1 LAAKAIGLACSY
13 PNPSATVRV
22 EVEAVLFAGTPRRG
36 RRAGGSVAMVGKGT
50 VTVPTETP
58 ADDVVDVVSRL
69 IRFDTTNTGDLETT
83 RGEAECAEWVGA
95 QLEEVGYQVEYVE
108 SGAPGRTNV
117 FAWLKGADSSRGA
130 LLIHGHL
137 DVVPAEP
144 ADWSV
149 HPFSGAIEDGYV
161 WGRGAVDMKDMVGM
175 MIVTARQF
183 RRAGV
188 VPPRDLV
195 FAFLADEESGGKYGS
210 HWLVDNRPDLFD
222 GVTEAVGEVGGFS
235 LTVPR
240 HDGGERRLYLIETA
254 EKSLNWMRLTARGR
268 PGHGSMTHDHNAV
281 TWIAEAVARL
291 GRHQF
296 PVVVT
301 DSVAQ
306 FLAAVGE
313 ETGHAFD
320 IDSPDLEGAI
330 NKLGP
335 IARIVKATLRDTA
348 NPTMLKAGYKA
359 NVVPA
364 TAEAVVDC
372 RVLPGRQ
379 AAFEAEVD
387 ELLGPEVSREW
398 VTNLPSYETSF
409 DGDLVDTMN
418 AALLAVDPDART
430 VPYMLSGGTDAKAF
444 ARLGIRCFGFTPLR
458 LPPDLDFASLF
469 HGIDERVPV
478 DALRFGTEVLT
489 HFLTHC

>member
-1 LAAKAIGLACSY
+1 
-13 PNPSATVRV
+13 
-22 EVEAVLFAGTPRRG
+22 
-36 RRAGGSVAMVGKGT
+36 MVGKVT
-50 VTVPTETP
+50 VTVPTEP
-58 ADDVVDVVSRL
+58 PVDDVVDVVSRL
-69 IRFDTTNTGDLETT
+69 IRFDTTNTGDLATT
-83 RGEAECAEWVGA
+83 KGEAECAQWIAA
-95 QLEEVGYQVEYVE
+95 QLKEVGYQVEYVE
-108 SGAPGRTNV
+108 SGASGRGNV
-117 FAWLKGADSSRGA
+117 FARLEGADSSRGT

-144 ADWSV
+144 AEWSV

-188 VPPRDLV
+188 VPPRDLL
-195 FAFLADEESGGKYGS
+195 FAFVADEENGGKYGAQ
-210 HWLVDNRPDLFD
+210 WLVDNRPDLFD

-254 EKSLNWMRLTARGR
+254 EKGLYWMRLTARGR
-268 PGHGSMTHDHNAV
+268 PGHGSMTHEHNAV
-281 TWIAEAVARL
+281 TSIAQAVARL
-291 GRHQF
+291 GRHRF
-296 PVVVT
+296 PLVVT
-301 DSVAQ
+301 DTVKQ
-306 FLAAVGE
+306 FLKAITE
-313 ETGHAFD
+313 ETGLPFD
-320 IDSPDLEGAI
+320 AESSDLEGTI
-330 NKLGP
+330 DKLGP
-335 IARIVKATLRDTA
+335 MARMLKAILHDTA

-372 RVLPGRQ
+372 RVLPGRL

-387 ELLGPEVSREW
+387 ELIGPDVSREW
-398 VTNLPSYETSF
+398 ITNLPSYETTF
-409 DGDLVDTMN
+409 DGDLVDVMN
-418 AALLAVDPDART
+418 ASLLAVDPDART
-430 VPYMLSGGTDAKAF
+430 VPYMFSGGTDAKAF
-444 ARLGIRCFGFTPLR
+444 SRLGIRCFGFTPLR
-458 LPPDLDFASLF
+458 LPPDLDFAALF

>member
-1 LAAKAIGLACSY
+1 
-13 PNPSATVRV
+13 
-22 EVEAVLFAGTPRRG
+22 
-36 RRAGGSVAMVGKGT
+36 M
-50 VTVPTETP
+50 TVPTETP
-58 ADDVVDVVSRL
+58 VDDVVDVVSRL
-69 IRFDTTNTGDLETT
+69 IRFDTTNTGDLATT
-83 RGEAECAEWVGA
+83 KGEAECARWVAA

-108 SGAPGRTNV
+108 SGAPGRGNV
-117 FAWLKGADSSRGA
+117 FARLEGADSSRGT

-144 ADWSV
+144 AEWSV

-188 VPPRDLV
+188 VPPRDLL
-195 FAFLADEESGGKYGS
+195 FAFVADEENGGKYGAQ
-210 HWLVDNRPDLFD
+210 WLVDNRPDLFD

-240 HDGGERRLYLIETA
+240 RDGGERRLYLIETA
-254 EKSLNWMRLTARGR
+254 EKGLYWMRLTARGR
-268 PGHGSMTHDHNAV
+268 PGHSSMTHEHNAV
-281 TWIAEAVARL
+281 TSIAEAVARL

-296 PVVVT
+296 PLVVT
-301 DSVAQ
+301 DTVVQ
-306 FLAAVGE
+306 FLKAITD
-313 ETGHAFD
+313 ETGLTFD
-320 IDSPDLEGAI
+320 TESSDLEGTI
-330 NKLGP
+330 DKLGP
-335 IARIVKATLRDTA
+335 MARMLKAILHDTA

-359 NVVPA
+359 NVIPA

-372 RVLPGRQ
+372 RVLPGRL

-387 ELLGPEVSREW
+387 ELIGPDVTREW
-398 VTNLPSYETSF
+398 ITNLPSYETTF
-409 DGDLVDTMN
+409 DGDLVDVMN
-418 AALLAVDPDART
+418 ASLLAVDPGART

-444 ARLGIRCFGFTPLR
+444 SRLGIRCFGFTPLR
-458 LPPDLDFASLF
+458 LPPDLDFAALF